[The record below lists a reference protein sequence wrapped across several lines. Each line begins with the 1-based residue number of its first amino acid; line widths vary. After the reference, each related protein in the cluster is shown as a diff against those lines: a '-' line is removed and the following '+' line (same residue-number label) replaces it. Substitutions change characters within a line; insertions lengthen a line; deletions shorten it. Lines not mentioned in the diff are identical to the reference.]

1 LQAEGNR
8 WITKAT
14 ILLDG
19 VASQTVTL
27 NDESFVGSGQRVDF
41 GSERTFTT
49 LSVRIDDSNVTG
61 RTNWVG
67 LSNVGFREVTVPG
80 VSAQEWIV
88 TPSSGVDELAPEATN
103 VAYLFSRLRSNPV
116 EGFRQD
122 TELQLRRIFRVG
134 ATNDFQLAGRVRLSA
149 GVNGALVDELVGRPG
164 LADGYPIVSGTD
176 YLNGVLQARP
186 SSALDDNLTTAWTT
200 KFDSQVGATATVTNP
215 TPLSFD
221 RLRLSVINDREHSVP
236 TALNLTLDDG
246 VVRTVPVPAIP
257 TVDERG
263 NVATVDVPTGQLAS
277 RVVRISIASERAVTT
292 REYFSGGQRIL
303 PIAIAEFGLPTRV
316 GATPT
321 TLPSLCRSDLLKL
334 DGQPQG
340 FALDGTVA
348 DALARSP
355 LALVPCGATPASVSR
370 LDVGDHQLET
380 AKGLDTGIDIDSV
393 ELRSVPV
400 TPVTAAADVPVTSA
414 TETGTNSYSVTIE
427 NSTVPFWLVLGQSLS
442 EGWSAT
448 VRGGPSLGSP
458 TLIDGFANGWLI
470 DPAVTGSTFTV
481 DITWAPQK
489 FVWAGL
495 AVSAPWLIGLCAAAL
510 VLTRRRRRGVISHAE
525 ATDPELVV
533 SFNSYSVTLA
543 ARLGLIAIVTSVAA
557 LVGGLGVALAM
568 AAVSALLVW
577 NRRRSAIAAL
587 VVLSS
592 IGGIV
597 VLYTGLQYRRQFP
610 NGVEWPAGFWFA
622 HQLGLVA
629 VLTVASET
637 LIRWFLRTR
646 SKRTQS
652 ASDANQ
658 MNDGS
663 TLTR

>member
-1 LQAEGNR
+1 
-8 WITKAT
+8 
-14 ILLDG
+14 
-19 VASQTVTL
+19 
-27 NDESFVGSGQRVDF
+27 
-41 GSERTFTT
+41 
-49 LSVRIDDSNVTG
+49 
-61 RTNWVG
+61 
-67 LSNVGFREVTVPG
+67 

-103 VAYLFSRLRSNPV
+103 VAYLFSRLRSNPI

-134 ATNDFQLAGRVRLSA
+134 ATNDFQVSGRVRLSA
-149 GVNGALVDELVGRPG
+149 GVNGSLVDELVGRPG
-164 LADGYPIVSGTD
+164 LADGYPTVSGTD
-176 YLNGVLQARP
+176 YLNGVLEARP
-186 SSALDDNLTTAWTT
+186 SSALDDDLKTAWTT
-200 KFDSQVGATATVTNP
+200 KFESQVGATATVTSP
-215 TPLSFD
+215 TLLSFD

-246 VVRTVPVPAIP
+246 VVRTVSVPEIP
-257 TVDERG
+257 TVDDLG
-263 NVATVDVPTGQLAS
+263 NVATVDVPTGQLSS
-277 RVVRISIASERAVTT
+277 RVVRISIASERAVMTK
-292 REYFSGGQRIL
+292 EYFSGGQRIL

-340 FALDGTVA
+340 FTLEGTVA

-355 LALVPCGATPASVSR
+355 LDLVPCAGAAASVSR
-370 LDVGDHQLET
+370 LNVGDHRLET

-393 ELRSVPV
+393 ELRSIPV
-400 TPVTAAADVPVTSA
+400 TPVTAAADIPRTTA

-442 EGWSAT
+442 EGWKAS

-458 TLIDGFANGWLI
+458 TLIDGYANGWLI
-470 DPAVTGSTFTV
+470 DPAVTGSTFVV

-489 FVWAGL
+489 SVWAGL
-495 AVSAPWLIGLCAAAL
+495 AVSAPWVIGLCVAAL
-510 VLTRRRRRGVISHAE
+510 VLTRRRRQGVTSHAE
-525 ATDPELVV
+525 ATNPVLVD
-533 SFNSYSVTLA
+533 SFTSHSATLA
-543 ARLGLIAIVTSVAA
+543 ERLGLIAVVTSVAA

-577 NRRRSAIAAL
+577 NRRRSTVAAL
-587 VVLSS
+587 VVLVS
-592 IGGIV
+592 IGTIV
-597 VLYTGLQYRRQFP
+597 VLYTGLQYRRQFT

-629 VLTVASET
+629 VLTVAAET
-637 LIRWFLRTR
+637 LIRWFLRSR

-652 ASDANQ
+652 VSEANQ
-658 MNDGS
+658 ISDGS

>member
-1 LQAEGNR
+1 
-8 WITKAT
+8 
-14 ILLDG
+14 
-19 VASQTVTL
+19 
-27 NDESFVGSGQRVDF
+27 
-41 GSERTFTT
+41 
-49 LSVRIDDSNVTG
+49 
-61 RTNWVG
+61 
-67 LSNVGFREVTVPG
+67 
-80 VSAQEWIV
+80 
-88 TPSSGVDELAPEATN
+88 
-103 VAYLFSRLRSNPV
+103 
-116 EGFRQD
+116 
-122 TELQLRRIFRVG
+122 
-134 ATNDFQLAGRVRLSA
+134 
-149 GVNGALVDELVGRPG
+149 VNGALVDELVGRPG

-587 VVLSS
+587 VVLAS

>member
-1 LQAEGNR
+1 L
-8 WITKAT
+8 T
-14 ILLDG
+14 
-19 VASQTVTL
+19 
-27 NDESFVGSGQRVDF
+27 
-41 GSERTFTT
+41 
-49 LSVRIDDSNVTG
+49 VRIDDSNVTG
-61 RTNWVG
+61 RTNWLG

-88 TPSSGVDELAPEATN
+88 TPRSGVDELAPEATN
-103 VAYLFSRLRSNPV
+103 VAYLFSRLRSNPI

-149 GVNGALVDELVGRPG
+149 GVNGELVDELVGRPG
-164 LADGYPIVSGTD
+164 LADGYPVVGGID
-176 YLNGVLQARP
+176 YLNGVLEARP
-186 SSALDDNLTTAWTT
+186 SSALDDNLKTAWTT

-215 TPLSFD
+215 TLLSFD

-246 VVRTVPVPAIP
+246 VVRTVPVPEIP
-257 TVDERG
+257 TVDEVG
-263 NVATVDVPTGQLAS
+263 NVATVDVPTGQLSS
-277 RVVRISIASERAVTT
+277 RVVRISIAAERAVTT
-292 REYFSGGQRIL
+292 KEYFSGGQRIL

-316 GATPT
+316 GATPA
-321 TLPSLCRSDLLKL
+321 TLPTLCRSDLLKL

-340 FALDGTVA
+340 FTLEGDVA
-348 DALARSP
+348 DAIARSP
-355 LALVPCGATPASVSR
+355 LSLVPCGNATASASR
-370 LDVGDHQLET
+370 LDVGDHRLET
-380 AKGLDTGIDIDSV
+380 AKGLDTGVDIDSV
-393 ELRSVPV
+393 ELTSLPV
-400 TPVTAAADVPVTSA
+400 NPVSAVTDVPVTSA

-442 EGWSAT
+442 DGWSAT

-458 TLIDGFANGWLI
+458 TLIDGYANGWLI
-470 DPAVTGSTFTV
+470 DPAVTGSSFIV

-495 AVSAPWLIGLCAAAL
+495 AFSAPWLIGLCVAAL
-510 VLTRRRRRGVISHAE
+510 VLTRRRRRMLTSHEE
-525 ATDPELVV
+525 ATDPVLVAALT
-533 SFNSYSVTLA
+533 SHSVTLA
-543 ARLGLIAIVTSVAA
+543 ERLGLIAIVTSVAA

-577 NRRRSAIAAL
+577 NRRRSTIAAL
-587 VVLSS
+587 VVVAS

-597 VLYTGLQYRRQFP
+597 VLYTGLQYRREFTT
-610 NGVEWPAGFWFA
+610 GVEWPAGFWFA

-637 LIRWFLRTR
+637 LIRWFLRIR
-646 SKRTQS
+646 SKSTQT

-658 MNDGS
+658 INEGS